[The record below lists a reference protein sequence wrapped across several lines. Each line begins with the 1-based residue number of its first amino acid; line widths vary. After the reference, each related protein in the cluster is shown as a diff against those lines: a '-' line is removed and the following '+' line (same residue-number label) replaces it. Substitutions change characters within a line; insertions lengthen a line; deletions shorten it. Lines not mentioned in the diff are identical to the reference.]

1 MSTTRRRALGAGVA
15 AMGLAV
21 FVAGTPAATAHDRG
35 HGHHPKP
42 AKTQTVQLLSFND
55 YHGHL
60 EATDPPLSKT
70 LDPTQ
75 TPVGGAEYL
84 ATALKTLRA
93 KAPKGTSLTVAAGDL
108 IGGSTFLSG
117 LFHDEPSVE
126 SLNAMK
132 LDVSSVGNHE
142 FDEGTTELLR
152 MQKGGCHPTDGCYFP
167 DQPYAGADFQ
177 WLAANVVLKQ
187 QAAAKGKG
195 HHHGHDKERTLLPAT
210 SVKKINGVKVG
221 FIGMTLEGTPSL
233 VDPAG
238 VANVD
243 FKDEVETANK
253 QARELRKKGV
263 NSIVVLLH
271 EGGVQTGT
279 YQQCVGISDP
289 IATIAKTMTADVDAI
304 ITGHTHQPYTC
315 SIPDPKGNP
324 RLVTS
329 AASYGQVVS
338 ETNLVIDKRT
348 GEVDRAKS
356 TSVNHLVSRTAFAKD
371 ATQTGIIDKWKTISA
386 PLAARVVGTN
396 AEDITGDSSG
406 NRGIETPMADLVAD
420 SILWGTKA
428 PENGGAQLAL
438 MNVGGVRASLF
449 LAPKYA
455 EGPGQIT
462 YAETY
467 DVAPFGNILTTLD
480 ITGAQLKAVLE
491 QQFVPGR
498 PGGREALALGV
509 SDGFSYTWDATQPA
523 GSRVVAGSMTLNGVA
538 MDMNAT
544 YRVGTINFL
553 ANGGDSFTA
562 FSAGQNVLGGNEDL
576 ANLVAY
582 FGANPGLRAP
592 ADRVAGL

>member
-1 MSTTRRRALGAGVA
+1 MRSTRRRALGAGVA
-15 AMGLAV
+15 ALSLTA
-21 FVAGTPAATAHDRG
+21 FVAGTPAALAHDRDG
-35 HGHHPKP
+35 RGHHPTP
-42 AKTQTVQLLSFND
+42 PKTQTVQLLSFND

-60 EATDPPLSKT
+60 EATDPPLSRT
-70 LDPTQ
+70 LDPSQ
-75 TPVGGAEYL
+75 TAAGGAEHL
-84 ATALKTLRA
+84 ATALTTLRA
-93 KAPKGTSLTVAAGDL
+93 KAPRGTSLTVAAGDL

-142 FDEGTTELLR
+142 FDEGTAELLR
-152 MQKGGCHPTDGCYFP
+152 MQKGGCHPKDGCYFP
-167 DQPYAGADFQ
+167 DQPYGGADFQ
-177 WLAANVVLKQ
+177 WLAANVVVKQ
-187 QAAAKGKG
+187 KASTSSRD
-195 HHHGHDKERTLLPAT
+195 HHDHGKERTLLPAT
-210 SVKKINGVKVG
+210 SVKRINGVKVG
-221 FIGMTLEGTPSL
+221 FIGMTLEGTPTL

-238 VANVD
+238 VANVE

-253 QARELRKKGV
+253 QARELRKQGV
-263 NSIVVLLH
+263 TSIVVLLH
-271 EGGVQTGT
+271 EGGIQTGT

-289 IATIAKTMTADVDAI
+289 IATIATTMTADVDAI

-315 SIPDPKGNP
+315 SIPDPRGNP

-338 ETNLVIDKRT
+338 ETNLVIDRRS

-356 TSVNHLVSRTAFAKD
+356 TSVNHLVSRAEFAKD
-371 ATQTGIIDKWKTISA
+371 PKQTAIIDKWKTISA
-386 PLAARVVGTN
+386 PLAARVVGSV
-396 AEDITGDSSG
+396 AEDITGDSGG

-420 SILWGTKA
+420 SILFGTKA
-428 PENGGAQLAL
+428 PENGGAQIAL
-438 MNVGGVRASLF
+438 MNVGGVRASLRV
-449 LAPKYA
+449 APKYA
-455 EGPGQIT
+455 EGPGEIT

-480 ITGAQLKAVLE
+480 LTGAQLKAVLE

-509 SDGFSYTWDATQPA
+509 SEGFSYTWDATQPA
-523 GSRVVAGSMTLNGVA
+523 GSRVVAGSMMLGGTA
-538 MDMNAT
+538 IDPAAT
-544 YRVGTINFL
+544 YRIGTINFL
-553 ANGGDSFTA
+553 ANGGDSFSA
-562 FSAGQNVLGGNEDL
+562 FTQGTNVLGGNEDL
-576 ANLVAY
+576 ANMVAY